1 MSVQF
6 HTQYVRG
13 FWTNCAIGLIPDF
26 LIGVAVAHFTD
37 VGFIA
42 VPVVMIGLPAIAFL
56 LWLKQFPLRVIL
68 AYLGREKAIART
80 LDYLKDRHFPRPE
93 NTYIDAPGYFSEMV
107 QNGELECQQRIDAAG
122 IVMMF
127 ECMRAFQQV
136 LALMA
141 ASMNT
146 EEAIKRYE
154 RTFIGAAREEGLK
167 AVR

>member
-1 MSVQF
+1 
-6 HTQYVRG
+6 
-13 FWTNCAIGLIPDF
+13 
-26 LIGVAVAHFTD
+26 
-37 VGFIA
+37 
-42 VPVVMIGLPAIAFL
+42 
-56 LWLKQFPLRVIL
+56 
-68 AYLGREKAIART
+68 
-80 LDYLKDRHFPRPE
+80 
-93 NTYIDAPGYFSEMV
+93 MV

-136 LALMA
+136 LAFMA